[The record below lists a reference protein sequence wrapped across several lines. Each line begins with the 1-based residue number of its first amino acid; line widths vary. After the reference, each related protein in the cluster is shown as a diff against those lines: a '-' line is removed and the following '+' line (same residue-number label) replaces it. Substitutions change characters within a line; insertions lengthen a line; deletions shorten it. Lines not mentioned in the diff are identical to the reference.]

1 MIWEEQALTAALQ
14 QAIQQV
20 AAQHGK
26 SLAQAITPI
35 ILANMDRGR
44 VHNFLD
50 SRENGQP
57 EEYVWRVLAYYQK
70 WQPYLTKIQEDRLPD
85 LWQPLYEKLK
95 RWAYNYL
102 FRKNFHAATDRKAQ
116 MAADC
121 ATIAATKLLN
131 ARFPYDT
138 DFDPWAYVLVQNV
151 TLKHLYQEYKDAAA
165 NLQQVDDW
173 EEWETVL
180 PGLTTQGHR
189 DIIELRQSLLT
200 TIDQLASDAR
210 KQIVVLHYFDGL
222 SFQQIA
228 QIMGRSDSATHK
240 LHFDALQ
247 NLRKI
252 WDGSWDNY
260 E

>member
-1 MIWEEQALTAALQ
+1 MIWEEQALAAALQ
-14 QAIQQV
+14 QAIQSV
-20 AAQHGK
+20 AAQNGK
-26 SLAQAITPI
+26 ALARTITPI

-50 SRENGQP
+50 GQENGQP

-70 WQPYLTKIQEDRLPD
+70 WQPYLAQIQEERQPD

-102 FRKNFHAATDRKAQ
+102 FRKNFHAAPDVKVQ

-121 ATIAATKLLN
+121 AVMAATKLLN

-151 TLKHLYQEYKDAAA
+151 TLKHLHKTYQDAAA
-165 NLQQVDDW
+165 NWQQVDNW
-173 EEWETVL
+173 EEWENVL
-180 PGLTTQGHR
+180 PGLTSQGHR
-189 DIIELRQSLLT
+189 NIVELRQALIT

-210 KQIVVLHYFDGL
+210 KQIIVLHYFDGL
-222 SFQQIA
+222 PLYEIA
-228 QIMGRSDSATHK
+228 QIMGRSDNATHK

-260 E
+260 G